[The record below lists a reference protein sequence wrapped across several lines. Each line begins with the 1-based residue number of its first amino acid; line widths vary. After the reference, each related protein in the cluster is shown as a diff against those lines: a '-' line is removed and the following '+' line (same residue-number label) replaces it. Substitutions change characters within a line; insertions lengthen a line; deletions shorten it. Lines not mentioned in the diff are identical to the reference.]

1 MQWSRILRR
10 SVAFFL
16 AVVTLW
22 VLTLTGDM
30 GAAADRLTRLGES
43 AQFVEAALSAEL
55 GAPPPSAG
63 PLANLSL
70 LDNLV
75 LGQSARLKGGRDEVA
90 DFLAAQDA
98 ETSPTPDVAVTPAP
112 TPTPILPVLTG
123 TGAGP
128 QILIVHTH
136 TTEAYSP
143 TAETPYAES
152 DSYRTTD
159 PHFNVVAV
167 GDALAEA
174 YGVAGFTVLHD
185 REIYDYPKYSGAY
198 TRSSAAVTAY
208 LKEYPSIK
216 VVFDVHRDAIYN
228 TDGSVACTADGGPEG
243 SARVLVVVGSNQKG
257 LHPNFAQNRA
267 FAETLQVGL
276 DRDAPKLCRGVDLRA
291 SHYYQQLSP
300 GSLLLE
306 VGSHG
311 DTLASAVTAAKA
323 FGAATGGTI
332 GDYLKNLPPEG
343 SPQPVTK

>member
-1 MQWSRILRR
+1 M
-10 SVAFFL
+10 AFFL

-22 VLTLTGDM
+22 VLTLTADM
-30 GAAADRLTRLGES
+30 GAASARLTQLGEN
-43 AQFVEAALSAEL
+43 ADFVEAALMAEL
-55 GAPPPSAG
+55 GAGPTAEG
-63 PLANLSL
+63 PLASLSL
-70 LDNLV
+70 LDRLV
-75 LGQSARLKGGRDEVA
+75 LGQSARLTGGRDEVA

-98 ETSPTPDVAVTPAP
+98 ETSPPPALDVTPPP

-167 GDALAEA
+167 GDALAEV
-174 YGVAGFTVLHD
+174 YGGAGFTVLHD
-185 REIYDYPKYSGAY
+185 REIYDYPKYSGSY

-208 LKEYPSIK
+208 LKKYPSIK
-216 VVFDVHRDAIYN
+216 VVFDVHRDALYN
-228 TDGSVACTADGGPEG
+228 NDGSVACTADSGPQG
-243 SARVLVVVGSNQKG
+243 SARVLVVVGSNQKN
-257 LHPNFAQNRA
+257 LHPNFAQNKA
-267 FAETLQVGL
+267 FAEALQAGL

-311 DTLASAVTAAKA
+311 DTLADAVAAAKA

-332 GDYLKNLPPEG
+332 GDYLKNLPSEVSQKPT
-343 SPQPVTK
+343 P